1 MADSSAV
8 EIIKKYFSAFNQ
20 GQTKEMISLLHPE
33 VEHDINQ
40 GQTQVGVD
48 AFIKFMSHMDEC
60 YKEQLKNITYFVSEN
75 QQRVSAEFDV
85 HGTYLKTD
93 GSLPQAKGQ
102 QYVISAGSF
111 FEIKDQ
117 KIKRVTTYYNLPKWI
132 EMVK

>member
-1 MADSSAV
+1 MAESSAV
-8 EIIKKYFSAFNQ
+8 EIIKKYFNAFNQ

-40 GQTQVGVD
+40 GQTQVGID

-75 QQRVSAEFDV
+75 HQRVSAEFDV

-93 GSLPQAKGQ
+93 GSLPPARGQ
-102 QYVISAGSF
+102 QYVIPAGSF
-111 FEIKDQ
+111 FEIKNNQ
-117 KIKRVTTYYNLPKWI
+117 IKRVTTYYNLPKWI